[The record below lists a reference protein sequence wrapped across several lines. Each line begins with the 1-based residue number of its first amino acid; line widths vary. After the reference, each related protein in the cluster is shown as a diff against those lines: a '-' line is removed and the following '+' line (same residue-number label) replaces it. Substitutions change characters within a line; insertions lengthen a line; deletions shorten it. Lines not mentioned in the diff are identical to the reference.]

1 MHASPDH
8 ALTVVLAGEPVVLLG
23 ERALYWPA
31 RERLVIAD
39 LHLGKSH
46 VFRQAGIAVPSG
58 ATQEDLRRL
67 DGLIRLTQA
76 RAVWIVGDLLHG
88 PAERAAWRD
97 AWMAWRQGQGHLDV
111 AVIAGNHDRA
121 LDAEVLGVRQLG
133 SACADGPFLF
143 RHAPG
148 LDPQGRHVIAGHVHP
163 KARVPGVSRAW
174 PVFWMRP
181 AETVL
186 PAFSDFTGGW
196 MVDVGAGDALA
207 ACVEGTVVPLVGTP
221 G

>member
-8 ALTVVLAGEPVVLLG
+8 ALSVVLAGEAVVLLG

-31 RERLVIAD
+31 RQRLVIAD

-67 DGLIRLTQA
+67 DSLVGLTQA

-97 AWMAWRQGQGHLDV
+97 AWMAWRQGQGSLDV

-121 LDAEVLGVRQLG
+121 LDPEALGVRQLG

-148 LDPQGRHVIAGHVHP
+148 PDPQGRHVIAGHVHP
-163 KARVPGVSRAW
+163 KARVPGVKRAW
-174 PVFWMRP
+174 PVFWLRP

-207 ACVEGTVVPLVGTP
+207 ACVESTVVPLP
-221 G
+221 GLPG